1 MYAELLISSTLIHW
15 LSLCISLRKARCIIH
30 FKSCLNTLNSNNIQ
44 KTEQNSSQVHPV
56 TSAHPRHCSVSWT
69 LQTSNQL
76 KLWMPGSLFL
86 RAWEETD
93 SKIKKKIITSP
104 SCHKHTPTPLFC
116 LLNTADIK
124 SVKVVNAWIFVSEN
138 MKWDRLKKKKKV
150 WQDHNRQEQLQIL
163 FSFGSHLEENFPDR
177 NKFTR
182 PNHSMSANLCVIH
195 GIWDYYLSKV
205 SSDRPAVSLSFS
217 LIWSALTRV
226 LQHAAK

>member
-44 KTEQNSSQVHPV
+44 KTKQNSSQVHPV

-116 LLNTADIK
+116 LLKTADIK

-138 MKWDRLKKKKKV
+138 MKWDRLKKKKKKK
-150 WQDHNRQEQLQIL
+150 HKKSL
-163 FSFGSHLEENFPDR
+163 
-177 NKFTR
+177 TR
-182 PNHSMSANLCVIH
+182 PQQAGTATNSFFLWQSLGRKFPWQKQIYMTQSFYECQLVCDTWNLRL
-195 GIWDYYLSKV
+195 LS
-205 SSDRPAVSLSFS
+205 
-217 LIWSALTRV
+217 
-226 LQHAAK
+226 